1 MQSKIPNLGRYDDIS
16 DVLVAGGN
24 ASESSEGEDEDAKVQ
39 LPQSISSRGNVAAQ
53 VSIAKI
59 TNLGSRYPYRVL
71 TDLFLGCYSYTD

>member
-53 VSIAKI
+53 VHLICKVLARLFFARVKLKKKG
-59 TNLGSRYPYRVL
+59 NLVIN
-71 TDLFLGCYSYTD
+71 F